1 METVYSHT
9 MYPAYTRG
17 ERLADAC
24 IHAVGVVGG
33 VVAVTVLLVAA
44 IPTLPASTTLT
55 VAIYGAAMIAMFGCS
70 AAYHLV
76 PAPDWKSL
84 LRRLDQAAIFL
95 KIAGTYTPFALIKI
109 GGPWG
114 YSVFGAVWIAALA
127 GATAKLILTSN
138 WDGVSVILY
147 VALGWAGI
155 IILQPLVGS
164 VSLTTIILLGSGGV
178 LYTLGVVFHLWN
190 SLPYQNAIWHLFV
203 LAGTACHYAAVSTA
217 IFE

>member
-1 METVYSHT
+1 
-9 MYPAYTRG
+9 MYPVYTRG

-24 IHAVGVVGG
+24 IHAIGVVGG
-33 VVAVTVLLVAA
+33 VIAVIVLMDAA
-44 IPTLPASTTLT
+44 IPALPTTTTMT
-55 VAIYGAAMIAMFGCS
+55 VAIYCAAMIAMFTCS
-70 AAYHLV
+70 AAYHLIPV
-76 PAPDWKSL
+76 PDWKSM

-114 YSVFGAVWIAALA
+114 YSVFGVIWIAALA

-138 WDGVSVILY
+138 WDGLSIILY

-155 IILQPLVGS
+155 IILQPLVSS
-164 VSLTTIILLGSGGV
+164 VSLTTLILLGVGGV
-178 LYTLGVVFHLWN
+178 LYTFGVAFHLWH

-203 LAGTACHYAAVSTA
+203 LAGTACHFAAVSTA

>member
-1 METVYSHT
+1 MNVYSQV

-24 IHAVGVVGG
+24 IHAVGVIGG
-33 VVAVTVLLVAA
+33 VIAVIALMVAA
-44 IPTLPASTTLT
+44 IPTLPTSTTVT
-55 VAIYGAAMIAMFGCS
+55 VAVYGIAMIAMFGCS
-70 AAYHLV
+70 AAYHLIPV
-76 PAPDWKSL
+76 PDWKSM

-109 GGPWG
+109 GGTWG

-127 GATAKLILTSN
+127 GATAKLVLTSN
-138 WDGVSVILY
+138 WDRLSVILY

-155 IILQPLVGS
+155 IILQPLISS
-164 VSLTTIILLGSGGV
+164 VSLTTLLLLGAGGV

-203 LAGTACHYAAVSTA
+203 LAGTACHFAAVNTA
-217 IFE
+217 IFDS